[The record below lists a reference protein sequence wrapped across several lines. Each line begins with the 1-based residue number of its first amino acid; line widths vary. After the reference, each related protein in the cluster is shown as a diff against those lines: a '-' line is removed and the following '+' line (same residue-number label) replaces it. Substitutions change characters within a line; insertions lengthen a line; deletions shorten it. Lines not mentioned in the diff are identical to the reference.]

1 MLDMRVKKSL
11 SMFLAAVMLCALLPV
26 TAAAEFSP
34 DDFTKS
40 SWFGQFT
47 GAYESTPVERYI
59 DFTIDKCD
67 SSGNLTGSAKITTV
81 EGELRDNDWC
91 TYEFKGTIDF
101 AKNTFYMET
110 VRITEGINGVNWIVN
125 PFNAVIQ
132 MNAQG
137 DMSFSGTYRN
147 TTYSGEYLGDVPF
160 FATRTSAWARDEM
173 TQANILGLIPETLKD
188 ADMTKRITRAEF
200 AAVSVKL
207 YESLTGTTAEASST
221 PFTDISGDS
230 NRADIEKAYG
240 LGIAVG
246 VSDQEFAPD
255 VAINREQLATMLCR
269 TIKKYK
275 FDGWTIDSDD
285 QYQLDTSGVS
295 TFADDADISDY
306 ARPSVYYMSKMG
318 IIKGVDDIHFAPKNI
333 TPEQEAQGY
342 ATATREQAI
351 ALSLRI
357 YKLSDTLK

>member
-1 MLDMRVKKSL
+1 MRVKRVL

-26 TAAAEFSP
+26 TASAAFSP

-47 GAYESTPVERYI
+47 GAFENTPVERYI

-67 SSGNLTGSAKITTV
+67 SSGSFTGSAKITTV
-81 EGELRDNDWC
+81 KGEVRDSDWC
-91 TYEFKGTIDF
+91 TFDFKGAIDF
-101 AKNTFYMET
+101 AQNTFYMET
-110 VRITEGINGVNWIVN
+110 VRITGSISGVVWTVE
-125 PFNAVIQ
+125 PFQAEIQ
-132 MNAQG
+132 INAQG
-137 DMSFSGTYRN
+137 DMSLSGMYRS
-147 TTYSGEYLGDVPF
+147 TRMGDVPF

-173 TQANILGLIPETLKD
+173 TQANALGLIPDTLKD

-207 YESLTGTTAEASST
+207 YESLTGKTSTAAST
-221 PFTDISGDS
+221 PFTDISGNS
-230 NRADIEKAYG
+230 NRADIGKAYG

-246 VSDQEFAPD
+246 VSDTEFAPD

-269 TIKKYK
+269 TVKKYR
-275 FDGWTIDSDD
+275 FDGWTIDKDG
-285 QYQLDTSGVS
+285 QYYLDTSGVS
-295 TFADDADISDY
+295 TFADDADISGY
-306 ARPSVYYMSKMG
+306 AKPSVYYMAKMG
-318 IIKGVDDIHFAPKNI
+318 IIKGVDDTHFAPQNI

-357 YKLSDTLK
+357 YKLSDMLK

>member
-1 MLDMRVKKSL
+1 MLTMRVKKVL
-11 SMFLAAVMLCALLPV
+11 SMFLAAVMLCALLPI
-26 TAAAEFSP
+26 TASAAFSP

-47 GAYESTPVERYI
+47 GAYENTPVERYI

-67 SSGNLTGSAKITTV
+67 SSGSFTGSAKITTV
-81 EGELRDNDWC
+81 KGELRDSDWC
-91 TYEFKGTIDF
+91 TYDFKGTIDF

-110 VRITEGINGVNWIVN
+110 VRITGSISGVSWRVS
-125 PFNAVIQ
+125 PFHAVIQ

-137 DMSFSGTYRN
+137 DMSLSGTYSN
-147 TTYSGEYLGDVPF
+147 TTYSGEYLGEVPF

-173 TQANILGLIPETLKD
+173 TQANILGLIPDTLKD

-207 YESLTGTTAEASST
+207 YESLTGTTSTAAST
-221 PFTDISGDS
+221 PFTDISGNS
-230 NRADIEKAYG
+230 NRADIGKAYG

-246 VSDQEFAPD
+246 VSDTEFAPD
-255 VAINREQLATMLCR
+255 AAINREQLATMLCR
-269 TIKKYK
+269 TIKKYS
-275 FDGWTIDSDD
+275 FDGWTIDKDD
-285 QYQLDTSGVS
+285 QYYLDTSGAS
-295 TFADDADISDY
+295 TFADDADISGY
-306 ARPSVYYMSKMG
+306 AKPSVYYMAKMG
-318 IIKGVDDIHFAPKNI
+318 IINGVDSTHFAPKNI
-333 TPEQEAQGY
+333 TPEQEAKGY

-357 YKLSDTLK
+357 YKLSDMWK

>member
-1 MLDMRVKKSL
+1 MRVKRFL

-26 TAAAEFSP
+26 TASAAFSQ
-34 DDFTKS
+34 DDFTNS
-40 SWFGQFT
+40 SWFGEFT
-47 GAYESTPVERYI
+47 GAHGTTPVKRYI

-67 SSGNLTGSAKITTV
+67 SSGNFTGSAKITTV
-81 EGELRDNDWC
+81 KGEIDDSAWC
-91 TYEFKGTIDF
+91 TNDFKGTIDF
-101 AKNTFYMET
+101 AKSTFYMET
-110 VRITEGINGVNWIVN
+110 VRITAGTGGANNWIVS
-125 PFNAVIQ
+125 PFTAAIQ

-137 DMSFSGTYRN
+137 EMTLSGTYRN
-147 TTYSGEYLGDVPF
+147 TAFSGEYLGDVPF

-207 YESLTGTTAEASST
+207 YESLTGKTSTAAST
-221 PFTDISGDS
+221 PFTDIGGNS
-230 NRADIEKAYG
+230 NRADIGKAYG

-246 VSDQEFAPD
+246 VSDTEFAPD

-269 TIKKYK
+269 TVKKYR
-275 FDGWTIDSDD
+275 FDGWTIDKDG
-285 QYQLDTSGVS
+285 QYYLDTSGVS
-295 TFADDADISDY
+295 TFADDADISGY
-306 ARPSVYYMSKMG
+306 AKPSVYYMAKMG
-318 IIKGVDDIHFAPKNI
+318 IIKGVDDTHFAPQNI

-357 YKLSDTLK
+357 YKLSDMLK